1 MSWPCKPSGGLIKN
15 GDFNKG
21 LVVGVI
27 LTLIILK
34 ILGRL

>member
-15 GDFNKG
+15 LDFNYG
-21 LVVGVI
+21 LVAGVI

-34 ILGRL
+34 VLGRL